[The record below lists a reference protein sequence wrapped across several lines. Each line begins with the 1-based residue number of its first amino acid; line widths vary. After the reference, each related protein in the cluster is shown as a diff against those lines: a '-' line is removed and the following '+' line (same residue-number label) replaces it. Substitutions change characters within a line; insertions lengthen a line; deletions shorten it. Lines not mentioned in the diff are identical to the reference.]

1 MHFAQSLGTLQLD
14 AQSATPLFRQLYD
27 AVKQSILAGKLGS
40 GTQLP
45 PTRELALLC
54 GVSRQTVLNAYS
66 QLMAEGYLS
75 GTVGR
80 GTFVSASLPLQA
92 SEHPP
97 ASGRQAMRPLSARG
111 ERFTGMQAQLPFH
124 RGAPRAFRIGM
135 PGLDVFPF
143 DVWGRLEARRWR
155 KPPHD
160 LGYGDPAGYRPLRE
174 ALAGYLRAARGVQ
187 CGADQIIITS
197 GSQQAVY
204 LIATML
210 LAPGDHAW
218 VEEPGYRGINASLH
232 AAEAR
237 VCPVA
242 VDGEGMMVSH
252 GMQAYP
258 DARLAYVTP
267 THQLPLG
274 MTMSL
279 PRRLELLAWA
289 SACKA
294 WVIEDDYDSE
304 YRYTGPPL
312 ASLQSLDKSGCVIY
326 VGTLSKVLFPGLR
339 LGYIVAPPALADAF
353 AQAKAIIDR
362 HAPLVPQAVLADF
375 ILEGHF
381 SRHIKRTREVYAERR
396 SALLQAIGAQLS
408 DTLDVGTTDTGLH
421 LPVMFRRHCDDE
433 AVARKASERGL
444 EIRALSHFYNAQETD
459 IPQPRA
465 CGMLLGFAAITPEE
479 IRRGTDL
486 LRELLE
492 ETEANGQAGQPAK
505 RTRPA
510 GGSSRQ
516 SAQAVR

>member
-1 MHFAQSLGTLQLD
+1 MHFAQSLATLQLD

-27 AVKQSILAGKLGS
+27 AIKQAILAGKLGS

-45 PTRELALLC
+45 PTRELAVLC
-54 GVSRQTVLNAYS
+54 RVSRQTVLNAYS

-75 GTVGR
+75 GTVGK
-80 GTFVSASLPLQA
+80 GTFVSASLPLPSGKQESA
-92 SEHPP
+92 G
-97 ASGRQAMRPLSARG
+97 GRQAAQPMRPLSERG
-111 ERFTGMQAQLPFH
+111 QRFTGRHARLPFH
-124 RGAPRAFRIGM
+124 QGEPRAFRIGM

-143 DVWGRLEARRWR
+143 DVWSRLEARRWR

-187 CGADQIIITS
+187 CTADQIIITS

-204 LIATML
+204 LIAALL
-210 LAPGDHAW
+210 LAPGEQAW

-232 AAEAR
+232 AAEAQ
-237 VCPVA
+237 VCPVG
-242 VDGEGMMVSH
+242 VDGEGLLVSH
-252 GMQAYP
+252 GMHDYP
-258 DARLAYVTP
+258 DARLVYVTP

-289 SACKA
+289 SASKA

-312 ASLQSLDKSGCVIY
+312 ASLQSLDKTGCVIY

-339 LGYIVAPPALADAF
+339 LGYIVAPPALAEAF
-353 AQAKAIIDR
+353 AQGKAIIDR
-362 HAPLVPQAVLADF
+362 HAPLVPQAVLTDF

-396 SALLQAIGAQLS
+396 SALLEAIDSQLAGRLSIGA
-408 DTLDVGTTDTGLH
+408 TDTGLH
-421 LPVMFRRHCDDE
+421 LPVMFRQACDD
-433 AVARKASERGL
+433 AALARKALEHGL
-444 EIRALSHFYNAQETD
+444 EIRALSYFYNAREAD

-465 CGMLLGFAAITPEE
+465 CGMLLGFAAIPPEE
-479 IRRGTDL
+479 IRRGVEVLKL
-486 LRELLE
+486 LLDDVHPHKGLK
-492 ETEANGQAGQPAK
+492 A
-505 RTRPA
+505 
-510 GGSSRQ
+510 
-516 SAQAVR
+516 